1 MQTYRST
8 FKSAGLGLDTQ
19 LYPMRL
25 WHKAKKLGIWNPQD
39 IDFSKDGQD
48 WLALTEP
55 ERDLLLRLT
64 GQFQAGEESVTYDLL
79 PLLLVMAEEG
89 RIEEEMFLTSYL
101 WEEAKHVEGFSRFL
115 EEVTGTHGGLE
126 HYYTKAY
133 TTIFFEALPRAM
145 NRLREDRTP
154 EALAEAAVT
163 YQMIVEGVLAET
175 GYHAYYTVLERHDLL
190 PGLREMVRH
199 IQRDESRHI
208 GYGVFLLSRL
218 VAEHGEGIWSL
229 IDRRMQEL
237 IPVAVQ
243 HIGQSLEPYGDDLPF
258 GITVDEFIDF
268 GMAQFQKRYARIE
281 RARRQSLQE
290 VLYGRAPSGDGTSDE
305 VEV

>member
-39 IDFSKDGQD
+39 LDFSRDVQD
-48 WLALTEP
+48 WLALTDR

-64 GQFQAGEESVTYDLL
+64 GQFQGGEESVTYDLL

-89 RIEEEMFLTSYL
+89 RLEEEMFLTSYL

-115 EEVTGTHGGLE
+115 KEVTGTHGGLE
-126 HYYTKAY
+126 HYYTDAY
-133 TTIFFEALPRAM
+133 KTIFFDVLPRSM
-145 NRLREDRTP
+145 NRLREDRMP
-154 EALAEAAVT
+154 ETLAEAAVT

-190 PGLREMVRH
+190 PGLREMVRY

-218 VAEHGEGIWSL
+218 VAEHGEAIWSL
-229 IDRRMQEL
+229 IDRQMQTL

-281 RARRQSLQE
+281 RARRQSLEE
-290 VLYGRAPSGDGTSDE
+290 VLYGRSSSGDGTLDE
-305 VEV
+305 ADL